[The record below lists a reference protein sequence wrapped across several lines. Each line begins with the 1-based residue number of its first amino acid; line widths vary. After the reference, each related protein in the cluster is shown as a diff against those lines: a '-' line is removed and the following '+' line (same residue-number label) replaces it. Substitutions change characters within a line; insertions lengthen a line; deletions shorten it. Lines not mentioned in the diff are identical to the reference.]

1 MGTIIVYAPNVGGG
15 GGLVLLRELLRADWG
30 DTRLVA
36 ILDRR
41 GRAQIVE
48 DTVPFD
54 VYWVESTILG
64 RWGAELLLSRLATVD
79 DAVLC
84 FHNLPPVLPNRAQIF
99 CYVQNAYVVGL
110 IPVSHRLDW
119 LQVRNALERFIARR
133 FRRRVNRYIVQT
145 PTMAEALRR
154 WFGDGVP
161 PVEIL
166 PFGAVGMLSETSQG
180 SPALGVRRPGA
191 SLPLWDFIYPSD
203 GPVHKNHR
211 RLFDAWRLL
220 AEQGCF
226 PSLAITLHPSRDTA
240 LRKELCRLKESCDV
254 RIQDLGILPHAE
266 LIESYGSAGAL
277 IFPSYSESFGLPL
290 MEAQLAGLPILA
302 PELDYV
308 RDVCLP
314 STTFDAF
321 SARSI
326 ARAVQ
331 RFMGQVSDRIE
342 PTSADAFV
350 STLRE
355 MALDGEAKRPR
366 WAQDSLVM
374 VCAL

>member
-1 MGTIIVYAPNVGGG
+1 MGTVIIYAPNVGGG
-15 GGLVLLRELLRADWG
+15 GGLVLLRALLRAVWD
-30 DTRLVA
+30 DARVVL

-41 GRAQIVE
+41 GQAQLAE
-48 DTVPFD
+48 DAAPFD
-54 VYWVESTILG
+54 VNWVDSTIGG
-64 RWGAELLLSRLATVD
+64 RWDAERLLSRLATVD
-79 DAVLC
+79 DTVLC

-110 IPVSHRLDW
+110 IPVSHRLGR
-119 LQVRNALERFIARR
+119 LRVRNAVEQFIARR
-133 FRRRVNRYIVQT
+133 FRSRVNRYIVQS

-154 WFGDGVP
+154 WFGDGAP
-161 PVEIL
+161 PIEIL
-166 PFGAVGMLSETSQG
+166 PFGAAGMLSETPQWP
-180 SPALGVRRPGA
+180 PAIGDRPPGA

-203 GPVHKNHR
+203 GSVHKNHR

-226 PSLAITLHPSRDTA
+226 PSLAITLHSERDTA
-240 LRKELCRLKESCDV
+240 LREGLCRLKESCDV
-254 RIQDLGILPHAE
+254 RIHDLGILPHAE
-266 LIESYGSAGAL
+266 LIGSYGSARAL
-277 IFPSYSESFGLPL
+277 IFPSYGESFGLPL

-308 RDVCLP
+308 RDVCVP
-314 STTFDAF
+314 FTTFDAF

-331 RFMGQVSDRIE
+331 RFMGQASDKIE

-350 STLRE
+350 STLRK
-355 MALDGEAKRPR
+355 MAVDGEAKRLL
-366 WAQDSLVM
+366 Q
-374 VCAL
+374 